1 MNYLNIIKT
10 TRDFLWGYPL
20 IIMIL
25 LTGIILTIKLK
36 GLQITKLKE
45 ALLILFKKENKDNKI
60 STFQA
65 VCISLSATLGSGN
78 IVGVA
83 TAVTIGGP
91 GALIWLVITVLIGL
105 PLKYTEAYLATK
117 YKSKD
122 NGGPHIYIERCMP
135 RKLRFLAKL
144 YATFGMFAAIL
155 GFGTFIQINGITD
168 AFKNIINKDIYIENI
183 FGNNISIS
191 SLIIGLV
198 FATLTFIVII
208 GGTKK
213 IAKYCE
219 ICIPVVSILYISTCL
234 IIILFNINN
243 LIPSIY
249 LIIKSSLNKEAIL
262 GGTIAYTIREG
273 VSKGVFASEAGVGS
287 SAIAIASSDD
297 NDPNKQGLAAMASTI
312 FGTTFICILTGL
324 VVVITNS
331 YQQNL
336 DGISITNYAFKIGTP
351 IPKIIPS
358 IILLISIIFFG
369 YTTMIGWNLYGI
381 KCLTYLIKNKKIYN
395 LYQWIYIMMI
405 FIGAFLNTEDIW
417 NISEIFNA
425 LMVIPNIIAIL
436 YIIKKEKI
444 YTS

>member
-20 IIMIL
+20 IITIFI
-25 LTGIILTIKLK
+25 TGIILTIKLK

-45 ALLILFKKENKDNKI
+45 ALFILFKKDKTKNI

-83 TAVTIGGP
+83 TAITIGGP
-91 GALIWLVITVLIGL
+91 GALIWLIITILIGL
-105 PLKYTEAYLATK
+105 PIKYMESYLSTK
-117 YKSKD
+117 YKVKEC
-122 NGGPHIYIERCMP
+122 GGPYFYIELGMP
-135 RKLRFLAKL
+135 KKYKVLAKL

-168 AFKNIINKDIYIENI
+168 AFKNIIDKDIYIKNI

-191 SLIIGLV
+191 SLIIGFIFSV
-198 FATLTFIVII
+198 LTFVVII

-213 IAKYCE
+213 IAKYSE
-219 ICIPVVSILYISTCL
+219 ICIPIVAILYISTC
-234 IIILFNINN
+234 IIIVLFNIKE
-243 LIPSIY
+243 LPKTLY
-249 LIIKSSLNKEAIL
+249 IILKDSLNIKAITS
-262 GGTIAYTIREG
+262 GVFAYTIREG
-273 VSKGVFASEAGVGS
+273 VSKGIFASEAGVGTS
-287 SAIAIASSDD
+287 GIAISTSDD
-297 NDPNKQGLAAMASTI
+297 NNPHNQGLASMASTI
-312 FGTTFICILTGL
+312 FGTTFICILTGI
-324 VVVITNS
+324 VIVITNA
-331 YQQNL
+331 YRQNL
-336 DGISITNYAFKIGTP
+336 TGISIASFAFKEGTP
-351 IPKIIPS
+351 LPS
-358 IILLISIIFFG
+358 QILLIILLICIIFFG
-369 YTTMIGWNLYGI
+369 YTTMIGWNLYGV
-381 KCLTYLIKNKKIYN
+381 KCLKYMIKSEKIEQ